1 MALKNYN
8 FSYERSLSRKVT
20 FVAGYRY
27 MPLSTIGDISLI
39 KTVAEKYLA
48 DNDGLRNDLSNISTG
63 NKTYTGE
70 FRFYGGKHPGARGFY
85 LSLYGR
91 YTNMQ
96 VNYNY
101 SYTTASNQKYMVPL
115 QSSLKGYG
123 GGVMLG
129 SKFLIAKRV
138 TVDWYIIGGHYGKI
152 SGDGQGITNLST
164 LSSTDKSKLKSQ
176 LESDFTVQNQSLVTA
191 TVDNAGV
198 KAKVDG
204 PFIGLRGLGFN
215 LGVAF

>member
-1 MALKNYN
+1 MNLLQNLRHRENNRHNWIQFDGQAKRYLNKLLVKEVLQMLPALLLYKLRPYQKLGFALVIALLLILFLAYENGYAQTDSAANRKNLAYEKHYPRNNVQINLSSLALKNYN

-27 MPLSTIGDISLI
+27 MPLSTIGDISLV
-39 KTVAEKYLA
+39 KTVAEKYLQNQ
-48 DNDGLRNDLSNISTG
+48 DELKNDLSNISTG

-101 SYTTASNQKYMVPL
+101 TYTTASNQ
-115 QSSLKGYG
+115 
-123 GGVMLG
+123 
-129 SKFLIAKRV
+129 
-138 TVDWYIIGGHYGKI
+138 
-152 SGDGQGITNLST
+152 N
-164 LSSTDKSKLKSQ
+164 
-176 LESDFTVQNQSLVTA
+176 
-191 TVDNAGV
+191 
-198 KAKVDG
+198 
-204 PFIGLRGLGFN
+204 
-215 LGVAF
+215 